1 MPPSVPR
8 GALLRSKVLGTIVAV
23 SIVLSVRVSSAGQA
37 QQPPPPPPPPPL
49 SGAKPPGPP
58 PGQPPGPPP
67 RLRVFLDCYEC
78 DDTYI
83 RQNVEFIDYV
93 REPAVADLHVLVTT
107 QGTGGGGA
115 SWTAKFIGLG
125 RLQGHDHTLT
135 FTTPQ
140 TATGDDR
147 RREFTK
153 YFKLGLVAFATD
165 TPVAP
170 QLEVTWRRPA
180 EAAAA
185 KASRD
190 PWNFWVFR
198 VGVNGNFNGEQL
210 SNSRSYRLNFSSN
223 RTTEQWKLEF
233 NANSS
238 VNKNEFKFEGEE
250 AIKSRTDQWSTGA
263 TIVKSLGPKW
273 SVGARGSVSHSSFSN
288 TDRSVGFSPG
298 IEFDFF
304 PYSEWSRRSLT
315 VLYSAGP
322 TSYKY
327 RELTVYDKLSETV
340 PSHSVSINL
349 SLRQP
354 WGSLNVYPNFTQ
366 HLNHPSRYRSSI
378 WGSTD
383 VRLFKGFS
391 FNVFAEYNKIKDL
404 ISLRKGAA
412 TEEEVLLRLR
422 QLQTDYSYYLGFG
435 VSYSFGSIFNSVV
448 NPRFGG

>member
-1 MPPSVPR
+1 LVV
-8 GALLRSKVLGTIVAV
+8 ALAVALPV
-23 SIVLSVRVSSAGQA
+23 SADAGQA
-37 QQPPPPPPPPPL
+37 QQPPPAQTPPAGQAAPPAAA
-49 SGAKPPGPP
+49 STA
-58 PGQPPGPPP
+58 PP

-78 DDTYI
+78 DDTFI

-93 REPAVADLHVLVTT
+93 RERAVADLHVLVTT
-107 QGTGGGGA
+107 QETGGGGS

-125 RLQGHDHTLT
+125 RFQGHDHTLT
-135 FTTPQ
+135 FNTPQ

-147 RREFTK
+147 RREFMK
-153 YFKLGLVAFATD
+153 YFKLGIVAYAGD

-170 QLEVTWRRPA
+170 QLDVTWKRPA
-180 EAAAA
+180 DTPAA
-185 KASRD
+185 KAATRD

-198 VGVNGNFNGEQL
+198 LGVNGNLNGEQL
-210 SNSRSYRLNFSSN
+210 SNSKSYRFNFSSN
-223 RTTEQWKLEF
+223 RTTEQWKIQF

-250 AIKSRTDQWSTGA
+250 TIRSRSDNWSTNGS
-263 TIVKSLGPKW
+263 IVKSLGPKW
-273 SVGARGSVSHSSFSN
+273 SVGARANVSHSSFSN
-288 TDRSVGFSPG
+288 TDRSVNVAPG

-304 PYSEWSRRSLT
+304 PYSEWSRRGLT
-315 VLYSAGP
+315 VQYTAGA

-340 PSHSVSINL
+340 PNHSLNVSL
-349 SLRQP
+349 QLRQP
-354 WGSLNVYPNFTQ
+354 WGSLHVFPNFTQ
-366 HLNHPSRYRSSI
+366 HLNHPSRYRLSI

-391 FNVFAEYNKIKDL
+391 FDVFAEYNKIKDL

-422 QLQTDYSYYLGFG
+422 QLQTDFSYYMGFG
-435 VSYSFGSIFNSVV
+435 ISYSFGSIFNSVV